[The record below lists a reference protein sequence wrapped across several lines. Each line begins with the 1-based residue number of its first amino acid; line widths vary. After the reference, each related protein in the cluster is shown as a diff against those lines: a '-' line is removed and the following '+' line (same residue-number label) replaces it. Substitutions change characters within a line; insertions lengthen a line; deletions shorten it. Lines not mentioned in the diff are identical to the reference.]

1 MGASILALP
10 NCSDAEMLANVRI
23 NAARNLPWVEP
34 REAHD
39 GHAVLLGGGPSL
51 ADCLPEIQWRA
62 ERGQLIFALNG
73 TARWLTDRGIIVD
86 YGVILDARPSNAA
99 FVGGIQP
106 GSWLLASQCDVA
118 TFDAAGARALVW
130 HFALEGI
137 ETALPRNIPATLV
150 GGGITSGLT
159 AMALVYMM
167 GFRKIHL
174 YGYDSSDRAGDAH
187 PYAQAETAPEAKR
200 VDVTVDGRTFSAPI
214 AMYAQAQAFEAW
226 ARQLADAGALITVHG
241 DGLLPAIA
249 HAMEGSTPVEGMAA

>member
-106 GSWLLASQCDVA
+106 G
-118 TFDAAGARALVW
+118 AGCWRLS
-130 HFALEGI
+130 
-137 ETALPRNIPATLV
+137 ATLPPLMPLAPV
-150 GGGITSGLT
+150 RWSGTLLLRVLRQHCLATSPLPS
-159 AMALVYMM
+159 L
-167 GFRKIHL
+167 
-174 YGYDSSDRAGDAH
+174 
-187 PYAQAETAPEAKR
+187 EA
-200 VDVTVDGRTFSAPI
+200 A
-214 AMYAQAQAFEAW
+214 
-226 ARQLADAGALITVHG
+226 
-241 DGLLPAIA
+241 
-249 HAMEGSTPVEGMAA
+249 